1 MKLGIRFYISWF
13 SSSVVM
19 FLLFYLWH
27 GVFLND
33 FKRIQFPLA
42 WFVTFAAATYL
53 ILGAG
58 LYFLYE
64 SRIMKRFKNFLLRG
78 LLSGTIAGFS
88 VFMVATIVNISLTKH
103 LSPQHLLIDAAWQIS
118 EQILGGMIVVLFK
131 VIIHEPVTE
140 HAQ

>member
-1 MKLGIRFYISWF
+1 MKLGLRFYISWF

-42 WFVTFAAATYL
+42 WFVTFAAGTYL

-64 SRIMKRFKNFLLRG
+64 SRLMKRFKNFLLRG
-78 LLSGTIAGFS
+78 LLSGAIAGFS

-140 HAQ
+140 HA